1 MQTYRLTLQPLTAFG
16 TPLVGDTL
24 FGQLCWTL
32 RHLHGE
38 ARLEQL
44 LKNYTHHQPFAV
56 VSDAFPAGFL
66 PLPTMPPNTWLK
78 EEGTVADRKAL
89 KKKRWVGV
97 EKSQEPLE
105 TWQQHAQ
112 DDDFVGRV
120 STRHVGLKPDLRD
133 SATDKKIVW
142 QTQQMQPH
150 NTLDRQ
156 TNTTGTG
163 QFAPYQLPQTWF
175 HPEMRF
181 ELYIILDESRL
192 SLDELR
198 AALDYIGNT
207 GYGRDASIGLG
218 KFARRGEPE
227 KMPSPTA
234 AQHWLTL
241 APCAPQGC
249 GFVAERS
256 FYQVQTRFG
265 RHGDHIARGS
275 NPFKHPLLMARTAAV
290 FGSADNTPRQF
301 IGQGIANVSKADVK
315 TVHQGYAPVLPLHHE
330 VKK

>member
-1 MQTYRLTLQPLTAFG
+1 MQTYRLSLQPLTAFG

-38 ARLEQL
+38 ARLERL
-44 LKNYTHHQPFAV
+44 LENYTNNQPFAV
-56 VSDAFPAGFL
+56 VSDAFPTGFL
-66 PLPTMPPNTWLK
+66 PLPTIPPSTWQRDESK
-78 EEGTVADRKAL
+78 EADRKAL
-89 KKKRWVGV
+89 KKKRWVSV
-97 EKSQEPLE
+97 DKCAEPLA

-112 DDDFVGRV
+112 DDDFVGQV
-120 STRHVGLKPDLRD
+120 STRQVGLKPDLRND
-133 SATDKKIVW
+133 AADKKIVW
-142 QTQQMQPH
+142 QTQEMQPH
-150 NTLDRQ
+150 NTLDRK

-163 QFAPYQLPQTWF
+163 QFSPYQLPQTWF

-181 ELYIILDESRL
+181 DLYIVLDESRL
-192 SLDELR
+192 SLDELN

-207 GYGRDASIGLG
+207 GYGRDASTGLG
-218 KFARRGEPE
+218 KFTLLGKPE
-227 KMPSPTA
+227 KMLQPTA

-249 GFVAERS
+249 GLVAARS

-265 RHGDHIARGS
+265 RHGDIVARGA

-290 FGSADNTPRQF
+290 FGSEDSTPRQF
-301 IGQGIANVSKADVK
+301 IGQGIANVSNADAR
-315 TVHQGYAPVLPLHHE
+315 TVHQGYAPVLPLRHE